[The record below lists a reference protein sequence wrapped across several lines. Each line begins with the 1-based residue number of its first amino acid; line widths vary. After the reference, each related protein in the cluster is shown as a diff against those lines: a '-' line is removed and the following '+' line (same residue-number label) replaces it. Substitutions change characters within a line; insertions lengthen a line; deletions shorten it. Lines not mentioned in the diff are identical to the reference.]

1 MQSGLST
8 RPFTIYNPSIWA
20 DKDIDI
26 EGLWCYKITSFQSTP
41 DLMGTGQLPAIERIV
56 TKVISLENLKEG
68 FETLSYDKEG
78 TEVKI
83 LISFE

>member
-1 MQSGLST
+1 
-8 RPFTIYNPSIWA
+8 
-20 DKDIDI
+20 
-26 EGLWCYKITSFQSTP
+26 
-41 DLMGTGQLPAIERIV
+41 MGTGQLPAIERIV